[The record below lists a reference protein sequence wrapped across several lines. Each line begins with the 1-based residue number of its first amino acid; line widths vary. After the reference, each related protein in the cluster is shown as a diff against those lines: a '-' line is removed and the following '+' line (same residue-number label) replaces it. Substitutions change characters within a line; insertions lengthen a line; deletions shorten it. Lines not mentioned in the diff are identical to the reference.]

1 MKNFNTAGAIL
12 LMTTSMVQ
20 ALGLDGSGQNI
31 GVIFE
36 DADNYVELSFGSIS
50 PSASGVDVATVATG
64 NVAQDYTQIGLA
76 FKHQYTDQFSAA
88 LIIDQPYGADILYP
102 AASTVLGMTAADL
115 NSMAYSV
122 IGRYKLDNG
131 FSLHGGVRAQTI
143 DANITLGG
151 VAYGGSPIDTPPGLN
166 GYNVDLGEDT
176 ELGYLFG
183 AAYER
188 PDIALRVAL
197 TYFNAVDHSF
207 DTQENINPG
216 VTTQTDI
223 TTPQAVN
230 LDFQTGV
237 AADTLVFGSIRWAD
251 YSQVVV
257 SPIAFATATGGES
270 LTDIDSGYSYN
281 IGVGR
286 SFTDAFSGSLSFGYE
301 ATGDDLVSPLAPT
314 NGNYSV
320 ALGGAYAMYNGFEI
334 SGGVRYIVL
343 GDASPE
349 TGTPDV
355 ARASFTDNSAV
366 AIGLKFAYS
375 F

>member
-1 MKNFNTAGAIL
+1 MKNLTTAGAIL

-20 ALGLDGSGQNI
+20 ALGLDRSGQNI

-36 DADNYVELSFGSIS
+36 EADNYVELTFGSIS
-50 PSASGVDVATVATG
+50 PSASGTDIAGVATG
-64 NVAQDYTQIGLA
+64 NVTQDFTQMGLA
-76 FKHQYTDQFSAA
+76 FKQQYARQFSAA
-88 LIIDQPYGADILYP
+88 FIVDQPYGADILYP
-102 AASTVLGMTAADL
+102 AASPVLGLTAADL
-115 NSMAYSV
+115 NSVAYSV

-131 FSLHGGVRAQTI
+131 FSVHGGLRMQTL

-151 VAYGGSPIDTPPGLN
+151 AAYGGLN

-216 VTTQTDI
+216 VTTQTNV
-223 TTPQAVN
+223 TSPQAVN

-237 AADTLVFGSIRWAD
+237 AANTLVFGSVRWAD
-251 YSQVVV
+251 YSQVIV
-257 SPIAFATATGGES
+257 SPATFSTVTGGAS
-270 LTDIDSGYSYN
+270 LTDIDSGFAYN

-286 SFTDAFSGSLSFGYE
+286 RFSDAFSASLSVGYE
-301 ATGDDLVSPLAPT
+301 PTGDDLVSPLAPT

-320 ALGGAYAMYNGFEI
+320 ALGGAYTMDNGFEI

-355 ARASFTDNSAV
+355 ARASFTDNDAIAV
-366 AIGLKFAYS
+366 GLKLAYS

>member
-1 MKNFNTAGAIL
+1 MRNMKKITTAGTIL

-20 ALGLDGSGQNI
+20 ALGLDRSAQNI

-64 NVAQDYTQIGLA
+64 NVAQDYTRIGLA
-76 FKHQYTDQFSAA
+76 FKHQYTDHFSAA

-102 AASTVLGMTAADL
+102 TASPVLGTTAADL

-122 IGRYKLDNG
+122 IGRYELDNG

-151 VAYGGSPIDTPPGLN
+151 AAYGGLN
-166 GYNVDLGEDT
+166 GYNVDIGEDT
-176 ELGYLFG
+176 ELGYLVG

-197 TYFNAVDHSF
+197 TYFTAIDHSF

-216 VTTQTDI
+216 VTTQTNV

-257 SPIAFATATGGES
+257 SPVTFAALTGGAS

-286 SFTDAFSGSLSFGYE
+286 RFTDAFSGSLSFGYE
-301 ATGDDLVSPLAPT
+301 ATGDDLVSPLEPT
-314 NGNYSV
+314 NGIYSV
-320 ALGGAYAMYNGFEI
+320 ALGGAYTMDNGFEI

-343 GDASPE
+343 GDATPE

-366 AIGLKFAYS
+366 AIGLKLAYS